1 MQSSSPAAS
10 TSFSTILRSRSVSA
24 EESNDMCT
32 GLNFATRAARSG
44 AMTNFASDGE
54 DDAERMARDFV
65 AGFDAELDCATGVG
79 LAGESG
85 GDTARARAF
94 GAPMANKRRR

>member
-1 MQSSSPAAS
+1 MQSRRPAAS
-10 TSFSTILRSRSVSA
+10 TSLSTILRSRSVSA

-32 GLNFATRAARSG
+32 GLNFATRAPRSG
-44 AMTNFASDGE
+44 AITNLDSAGA
-54 DDAERMARDFV
+54 DDAERTARDFV

-79 LAGESG
+79 LAGEPG
-85 GDTARARAF
+85 GDAARARAL